1 MPWKW
6 WNKVLERV
14 VGKEYAEPP
23 PCSYKW
29 VNLWECHQQKTL
41 LLMVSFWKKES
52 GNSQNKFMA
61 FFPLCQQTHIHRESP
76 GSLASAILF
85 FAATHMLLT
94 RAKGLP
100 LNGTISTVVIFVVR
114 LQEDVHVDL
123 PTQAEHVGVVT
134 ALRNLEQDLQ
144 SFLTVACTFSPE
156 RFIW

>member
-1 MPWKW
+1 
-6 WNKVLERV
+6 
-14 VGKEYAEPP
+14 
-23 PCSYKW
+23 
-29 VNLWECHQQKTL
+29 
-41 LLMVSFWKKES
+41 
-52 GNSQNKFMA
+52 
-61 FFPLCQQTHIHRESP
+61 
-76 GSLASAILF
+76 
-85 FAATHMLLT
+85 MLLT

-156 RFIW
+156 RFI